1 MTKLMKLDIVER
13 LNEMLNGDTNGRS
26 AIWENVLEAFNASTL
41 SEKLIGHGYH
51 AFRFYKYSGYMYILN
66 GNLAH
71 NDYLNTLY
79 DYGIIGVTVY
89 VSFLLSMI
97 KELLLLIKRKRN
109 STSIY
114 FFNRTIRIFDFC

>member
-1 MTKLMKLDIVER
+1 
-13 LNEMLNGDTNGRS
+13 MLNGDTNGRS

-79 DYGIIGVTVY
+79 DYGIIGVAVY
-89 VSFLLSMI
+89 A
-97 KELLLLIKRKRN
+97 
-109 STSIY
+109 
-114 FFNRTIRIFDFC
+114 